1 MSHSLEEV
9 RQIALELPEDDRRQ
23 LANSLW
29 ESIES
34 ESEINEAWK
43 IEVERRI
50 DEIDSGAVELIPW
63 ETVRAEM
70 LEMRSQLKQ
79 KA

>member
-1 MSHSLEEV
+1 MSHTLEEV

-34 ESEINEAWK
+34 ESAIDEAWK
-43 IEVERRI
+43 VEVERRI
-50 DEIDSGAVELIPW
+50 DEIDSGAVEMIPW
-63 ETVRAEM
+63 ETAQRET

-79 KA
+79 RK